1 MCVHVYPRVSLTVVW
16 LEPRKVR
23 MPRMKSPKVKG
34 SPSSNR
40 SRPESTHHQR
50 RPTKLLRYSRNC
62 LAHATKYCS
71 FRRPFLQHNTIF
83 HRFRQTWCNS
93 YISTVD
99 TVVIV
104 HLNILSHM
112 LTNNHPVTQQDQ
124 SVHHCAP
131 LNCRICFVNT
141 VGICEPWFLQIRYY
155 QSVSSTYHAMTL
167 CKNSLHILGYIK
179 QY

>member
-1 MCVHVYPRVSLTVVW
+1 
-16 LEPRKVR
+16 

-50 RPTKLLRYSRNC
+50 RPTKLLRYYRNC

-83 HRFRQTWCNS
+83 HHHIRQPWCNS
-93 YISTVD
+93 YISTVG

-104 HLNILSHM
+104 HLHILSHM

-131 LNCRICFVNT
+131 LNCRICLVNT
-141 VGICEPWFLQIRYY
+141 VGIWSHDSCTSDIINL
-155 QSVSSTYHAMTL
+155 YHPRIMQWHFVKIH
-167 CKNSLHILGYIK
+167 CIYWDILNNIK
-179 QY
+179 QAYGPHKT